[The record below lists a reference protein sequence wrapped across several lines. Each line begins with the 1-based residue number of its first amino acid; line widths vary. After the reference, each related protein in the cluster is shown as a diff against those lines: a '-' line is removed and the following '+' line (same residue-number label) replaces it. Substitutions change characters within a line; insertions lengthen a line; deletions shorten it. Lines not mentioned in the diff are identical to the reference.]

1 MYGGLAFQSG
11 AGEQVRKEGVFT
23 LYTEPCCQAA
33 IDACM
38 HGIFSPTSLSDT
50 ENDQFIYPRGARLL
64 HALACQRRSVPIT
77 EACQRAS
84 LVFPSPRSFIVV
96 KKRLKDINQPGKITA
111 QQSDS
116 LSEAV
121 ARRAYNPAPI
131 KLTTVKW
138 ARPNSTTPNKLK
150 QPEIAFKKDNNQF
163 GQLI

>member
-50 ENDQFIYPRGARLL
+50 ENDQLIYHGGARSL

-84 LVFPSPRSFIVV
+84 LVFPSPPSF
-96 KKRLKDINQPGKITA
+96 
-111 QQSDS
+111 
-116 LSEAV
+116 
-121 ARRAYNPAPI
+121 
-131 KLTTVKW
+131 
-138 ARPNSTTPNKLK
+138 
-150 QPEIAFKKDNNQF
+150 IAFKRYKWAGKDQSPTERFLRPCSARVYQRVLSQVFWVESNRRSSF
-163 GQLI
+163 IGG